1 MDSVAQ
7 DAPTSARISLK
18 TASSQQAQT
27 DQFNR
32 LFDIKRAT
40 EDGLQLTLRAE
51 QLANLTVGQNITLPL
66 PNGLQFSGRVA
77 ERTSVVPGVS
87 TLIIEGAAG
96 RAIVSRSAQAQTIL
110 ITAFNTN
117 YRVAQREGHFFLT
130 VEQKPRL
137 DGPET
142 DALIHPD
149 RRPPLTNKQ
158 QAPLLQ
164 PRDEQATL
172 EGETP
177 VVDLF
182 VLVDSKANPTFGG
195 DATIKV
201 AEYVVGANLALQDSQ
216 VNMKYNVLRV
226 DQVAFDD
233 VTSREALYSLS
244 DDDSFATYRQIAEG
258 IGADILTALIERPQ
272 RDTNCGI
279 AFVGGFDGSFY
290 GSPEVS
296 ISGVNCGV
304 STFAHELGH
313 NLGLAHSRA
322 QGDTGYSYDF
332 AVGHGEIAKFNTI
345 MAYGSAYRGAS
356 GYPEQQLVF
365 SNPDLDCLGSPC
377 GIAHSDEPGVDNAD
391 SADAARALN
400 LVAEKASGILLRQQ
414 DDEGNTLANA
424 TPLPEGEVTAAFDYV
439 GDIDVF
445 SASLSSQSVLS
456 VAVNT
461 PVTFAVMDA
470 DGVTLW
476 RETTDALSLQLPTGD
491 YFIQLQSGD
500 ALGTGD
506 YALNTSVQSGSS
518 GNVTTTF
525 RIAGEGG
532 YSGITD
538 LVSGDSCQ
546 LQDGICELLSPA
558 DMPLV
563 PQVDTDDFTRLKGF
577 NDCDVLQPYG
587 CLRLSGGIVDIE
599 LELTPYYDLAGND
612 VGESKLL
619 SWRLTHAESLEHKY
633 DKDFYR
639 FSATQNGSYT
649 LWHSNL
655 EDVKATVYDRQMER
669 VAEQVLTSE
678 HSEQGGAQW
687 DIGYLAAGRYYI
699 VLQPADPDSF
709 ENTYYWVNVTP
720 SDGGGEVRI
729 DISDSAIESFSYRLS
744 PGITY
749 RFYNEGG
756 KRYLAYTAPVGSNVT
771 STVFAEDGKIARQL
785 GCSSASSGACVVPV
799 VAGITDISVEVL
811 EDADSDGLADEWQQ
825 QYGLT
830 GGPEGDDDGDQVANS
845 EEFLAATDPTSA
857 DSDGDNISDQVEMR
871 YGLNPNDR
879 NDAFEDQDGDF
890 IPTFFELSYDTDP
903 TSAGSRYSVSDT
915 AVVARLGDRS
925 QPVGTRHDYDGDG
938 RADHAFYDPQTG
950 RYYIESTGL
959 GRNLLVETGVIN
971 GVPAPADYDGDG
983 LTDAAVMDPANG
995 TWFIRNSLTAQSE
1008 IVWLGTRAEDIP
1020 VPADYDGDGK
1030 ADPTI
1035 RRPSE
1040 GFWAIQRS
1048 SDAVREFVY
1057 FGKQAT
1063 DIPMA
1068 ADMNGDGYDDFIIR
1082 RPTTGD
1088 WYVKDA
1094 VTGDIT
1100 QWFLGREAGDIPF
1113 VMDYNGDGI
1122 NEFAIRRPSNRNWF
1136 IKELASNDVTEI
1148 EFGQQVTDIPAIY
1161 DVDGDGSDD
1170 LVIRRANESRF
1181 YWRPVFNYNGV
1192 DYSYFGKRD
1201 RYIPAAAPL
1210 IYRMPGVPWATIAE
1224 QQTAVASSPR
1234 LDP

>member
-1 MDSVAQ
+1 MS
-7 DAPTSARISLK
+7 
-18 TASSQQAQT
+18 
-27 DQFNR
+27 
-32 LFDIKRAT
+32 
-40 EDGLQLTLRAE
+40 DG
-51 QLANLTVGQNITLPL
+51 
-66 PNGLQFSGRVA
+66 
-77 ERTSVVPGVS
+77 
-87 TLIIEGAAG
+87 
-96 RAIVSRSAQAQTIL
+96 
-110 ITAFNTN
+110 
-117 YRVAQREGHFFLT
+117 
-130 VEQKPRL
+130 
-137 DGPET
+137 
-142 DALIHPD
+142 
-149 RRPPLTNKQ
+149 
-158 QAPLLQ
+158 
-164 PRDEQATL
+164 
-172 EGETP
+172 
-177 VVDLF
+177 
-182 VLVDSKANPTFGG
+182 
-195 DATIKV
+195 
-201 AEYVVGANLALQDSQ
+201 
-216 VNMKYNVLRV
+216 
-226 DQVAFDD
+226 
-233 VTSREALYSLS
+233 
-244 DDDSFATYRQIAEG
+244 DSFATYRQIAEG
-258 IGADILTALIERPQ
+258 IGADILTGLIERPQ

-322 QGDTGYSYDF
+322 PGDEGYSYDF
-332 AVGHGEIAKFNTI
+332 ALGHGEIGKFNTI
-345 MAYGSAYRGAS
+345 MAYGSAYRGPN

-377 GIAHSDEPGVDNAD
+377 GIAHSDDPGVDNAD

-414 DDEGNTLANA
+414 DDEGNTLSEAL
-424 TPLPEGEVTAAFDYV
+424 PLPDGDLTAAFDYV

-445 SASLSSQSVLS
+445 KTSLATQSNLNVSSDQLI
-456 VAVNT
+456 
-461 PVTFAVMDA
+461 TFAVMDA
-470 DGVTLW
+470 DGVLLW
-476 RETTDALSLQLPTGD
+476 RETSDDLSLQLPTGD
-491 YFIQLQSGD
+491 YFIELQASD
-500 ALGTGD
+500 VLSTGD
-506 YALNTSVQSGSS
+506 YVLNAAVTSGNS

-525 RIAGEGG
+525 RISGEGG
-532 YSGITD
+532 YTGITD
-538 LVSGDSCQ
+538 LVSGASCQ
-546 LQDGICELLSPA
+546 LQDGICELVSPA

-563 PQVDTDDFTRLKGF
+563 PNVDTDDFTRLKGF
-577 NDCDVLQPYG
+577 NDCNVQQPYG
-587 CLRLSGGIVDIE
+587 CLRLSGGIIDIE

-639 FSATQNGSYT
+639 FSATQSGSYT

-655 EDVKATVYDRQMER
+655 EDVKATLFNRKMEQ
-669 VAEQVLTSE
+669 VAEQVITST
-678 HSEQGGAQW
+678 HGEQGGAQW

-699 VLQPADPDSF
+699 QLEPADPDNF
-709 ENTYYWVNVTP
+709 ENIYYWVNVTP

-729 DISDSAIESFSYRLS
+729 DISNSAIESFSYRLS
-744 PGITY
+744 PGISY
-749 RFYNEGG
+749 RFYNEGT

-771 STVFAEDGKIARQL
+771 STVFAEDGKVARQL
-785 GCSSASSGACVVPV
+785 GCTSASSGACVVPV
-799 VAGITDISVEVL
+799 VSGITDISVEVL
-811 EDADSDGLADEWQQ
+811 DDADSDGLADDWQQ

-845 EEFLAATDPTSA
+845 EEFLASTDPTSA
-857 DSDGDNISDQVEMR
+857 DSDGDGLGDFDEMLH
-871 YGLNPNDR
+871 GLNPNDAS
-879 NDAFEDQDGDF
+879 DASLDPDGDF
-890 IPTFFELSYDTDP
+890 ISSYDEIRYYQTDP
-903 TSAGSRYSVSDT
+903 MSAGNRYSRSHT
-915 AVVARLGDRS
+915 ANASLGGS
-925 QPVGTRHDYDGDG
+925 LVTIPATQHDYDGDG

-983 LTDAAVMDPANG
+983 LTDAAVMDPAKG

-1035 RRPSE
+1035 RRPSA

-1057 FGKQAT
+1057 FGKQTT

-1068 ADMNGDGYDDFIIR
+1068 ADMNGDGHDDFIIR

-1100 QWFLGREAGDIPF
+1100 PWFLGRETGDIPF
-1113 VMDYNGDGI
+1113 VMDVNGDGI

-1161 DVDGDGSDD
+1161 DVDGDGLDD

-1210 IYRMPGVPWATIAE
+1210 IYRMPGVPWANMS
-1224 QQTAVASSPR
+1224 QSQTAVASSPQR
-1234 LDP
+1234 DP